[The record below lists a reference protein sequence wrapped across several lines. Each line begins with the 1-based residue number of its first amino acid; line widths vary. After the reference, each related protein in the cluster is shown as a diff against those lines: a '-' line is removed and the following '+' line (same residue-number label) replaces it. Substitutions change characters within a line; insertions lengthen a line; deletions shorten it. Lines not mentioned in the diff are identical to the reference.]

1 MATKK
6 QKAAALGIPGS
17 PTGIAPRYCAR
28 KKTLHRIRV
37 KASKK
42 AARKRRRKH
51 R

>member
-6 QKAAALGIPGS
+6 QKAAARRNLKKARS
-17 PTGIAPRYCAR
+17 R